1 MMKKWSVLFLALMLL
16 LAGCSGQASLVRD
29 TVVASL
35 DHPNY
40 DYQTTFKLSG
50 DKDKLFKLAEE
61 ENDPELTAILKALEA
76 GFKLTGSQQDLQ
88 KAKMVIEMNDEQVL
102 RDQKL
107 WSGDQKASLEVLVD
121 TNDVYVKTPLDQ
133 KYLQLSNNIDT
144 SISAEEMKDF
154 QEKAQKLTLSFLK
167 KYIPKFGYKLS
178 QVKNH
183 GKETVKLPNGESVE
197 TTHLS
202 ITLDMKEI
210 IQLLRYI
217 AEDATTN
224 AEVKNFAVDFLV
236 MTGEIA
242 EKNDPTMKMTPA
254 ERRTQAE
261 AMVTLGLQELKQWLE
276 TEGKEYTPE
285 KIVELAKEE
294 GIDGLNLT
302 LDYYIDQNKLTVKQV
317 SDFSITVNDETL
329 DAKPVTFG
337 FAADTLAWNYGKATA
352 INVPKAADVV
362 NYEDLKKDDKALEA
376 FDENGFLRA
385 IIDFSLEEQGYE
397 ADLGSMILP

>member
-40 DYQTTFKLSG
+40 DYQATFKLSG
-50 DKDKLFKLAEE
+50 DKDKLIKLAEE
-61 ENDPELTAILKALEA
+61 ENDPELAAILKALEA

-88 KAKMVIEMNDEQVL
+88 TAKMVIEMNDEKVL

-107 WSGDQKASLEVLVD
+107 WSGDQKASLEVLID
-121 TNDVYVKTPLDQ
+121 TNDLYVKTPLDK
-133 KYLQLSNNIDT
+133 KYLQFSNHVD
-144 SISAEEMKDF
+144 SSVSAEDMREF
-154 QEKAQKLTLSFLK
+154 QEKVQNLTFSFLK
-167 KYIPKFGYKLS
+167 KYIPKFNYKLS

-210 IQLLRYI
+210 VQLLRYI

-224 AEVKNFAVDFLV
+224 PEVKNAAVDFLV

-261 AMVTLGLQELKQWLE
+261 AMVTLGLQQLKQWLD

-294 GIDGLNLT
+294 GIEGLNLT
-302 LDYYIDQNKLTVKQV
+302 LDYYIDKNKLTVKQV
-317 SDFSITVNDETL
+317 SDFSITLKDESI
-329 DAKPVTFG
+329 DANPVTFG

-352 INVPKAADVV
+352 FTVPKAADVV
-362 NYEDLKKDDKALEA
+362 NYEDLKQDDKALEA
-376 FDENGFLRA
+376 FDENGFLRT

-397 ADLGSMILP
+397 DDLDSMILP